1 MLKFEI
7 LKLKFDQ
14 DLCTNLWY
22 ELNPRVHH
30 AFVNVSSSNAWF
42 TFLLTSCW
50 HQRRCLQSFLSAMTL
65 STNHFETIK
74 VFKKMS
80 ILLRGQMKSIVEE
93 DVRCN
98 LSHCPRAP
106 YFPHIL
112 PYLASSEIG
121 KCIKT
126 PVRSI
131 NLHTTA
137 QTAIH
142 SLLVQKVTLDQFPQ
156 SCGWGGQLN
165 NRK

>member
-1 MLKFEI
+1 MI
-7 LKLKFDQ
+7 WAQ
-14 DLCTNLWY
+14 PSGPLCLFQCFFFKRMIYIFSNL
-22 ELNPRVHH
+22 
-30 AFVNVSSSNAWF
+30 
-42 TFLLTSCW
+42 LLTSKTVYTK
-50 HQRRCLQSFLSAMTL
+50 QKSAMTL
-65 STNHFETIK
+65 STSYFETIK

-106 YFPHIL
+106 YFPHIP

-142 SLLVQKVTLDQFPQ
+142 SLLVQKVTLDSWFHILRFVAE
-156 SCGWGGQLN
+156 GANKTIVN
-165 NRK
+165 NTRSSILCVTQ

>member
-1 MLKFEI
+1 MLNQDSEI
-7 LKLKFDQ
+7 EIWSRFV
-14 DLCTNLWY
+14 Y
-22 ELNPRVHH
+22 ELVIWTQPSSPSCLCQCFFFKCMIYI
-30 AFVNVSSSNAWF
+30 FVNL
-42 TFLLTSCW
+42 LLTSKTVFTK
-50 HQRRCLQSFLSAMTL
+50 LLSAMTL
-65 STNHFETIK
+65 STNYFETIK

-106 YFPHIL
+106 YFPHIP

-142 SLLVQKVTLDQFPQ
+142 SLLVQKVTLNQRPH
-156 SCGWGGQLN
+156 
-165 NRK
+165 

>member
-1 MLKFEI
+1 MI
-7 LKLKFDQ
+7 WAQ
-14 DLCTNLWY
+14 PSGPLCLFQCFFFKRMIYIFSNL
-22 ELNPRVHH
+22 
-30 AFVNVSSSNAWF
+30 
-42 TFLLTSCW
+42 LLTSKTVYTK
-50 HQRRCLQSFLSAMTL
+50 QESAMTL
-65 STNHFETIK
+65 STSYFETIK

-142 SLLVQKVTLDQFPQ
+142 SLLVQKVTPDQCPQ
-156 SCGWGGQLN
+156 NCGWGGRLN
-165 NRK
+165 VCKWYSKLG